1 MDPQHICNKE
11 QQQNMLAAVLWVCAK
26 AQASHIYKLE
36 ILLQLKQT
44 SEAQI
49 CDKNLYLKK
58 LIFKKKI
65 VPHGR
70 ESSLSGGGQ
79 DYQESRATLS

>member
-1 MDPQHICNKE
+1 
-11 QQQNMLAAVLWVCAK
+11 MLAAVPWVCPK

-49 CDKNLYLKK
+49 LDKNLYLKK
-58 LIFKKKI
+58 LIFLKKKI